1 MKSALDPAFLRRLRF
16 VVQFPFPDAAAAR
29 GDLAAAS
36 SRRDA
41 DRRARPRPSS
51 RGCNVA
57 GGNIR
62 NIALNAAFLAA
73 EAGEPVRHGAPAARG
88 APRSGQARA
97 HADRSGNT
105 GVDMRRV
112 IDIDRL
118 VLKGLRSADRHL
130 VANALREELGRLLR
144 APEVVQRL
152 SRIDSVPVLRTAGP
166 AVPTGATPGEL
177 GASAAR
183 AIGNALMN
191 ERNAP

>member
-1 MKSALDPAFLRRLRF
+1 M
-16 VVQFPFPDAAAAR
+16 
-29 GDLAAAS
+29 G
-36 SRRDA
+36 
-41 DRRARPRPSS
+41 
-51 RGCNVA
+51 
-57 GGNIR
+57 
-62 NIALNAAFLAA
+62 
-73 EAGEPVRHGAPAARG
+73 
-88 APRSGQARA
+88 
-97 HADRSGNT
+97 
-105 GVDMRRV
+105 MRCV
-112 IDIDRL
+112 HIDIERL

-166 AVPTGATPGEL
+166 AIPTGATPGEL